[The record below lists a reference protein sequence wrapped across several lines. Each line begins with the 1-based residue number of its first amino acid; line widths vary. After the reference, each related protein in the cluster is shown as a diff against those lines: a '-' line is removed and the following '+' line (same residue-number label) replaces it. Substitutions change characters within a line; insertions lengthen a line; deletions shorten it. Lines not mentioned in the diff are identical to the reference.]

1 MEIEKTCIIDIKEI
15 KINICPIC
23 LENIKKEKKLKCN
36 HSFCKNCIKTWKHEN
51 NTCPICRSVII
62 DKKKKE
68 RIIINE
74 NINENCLNR
83 RCQNLKFFLT
93 KQIIFY
99 TYCLGQTILGLILLW
114 LIGTV
119 FWKIILL
126 VLCLLRRCTFS
137 WCIEDTFTIHLSN
150 YGWEWLLGLVS
161 LLLCFRGCVRIFC
174 DDNMNNY

>member
-15 KINICPIC
+15 KFNICPIC

-36 HSFCKNCIKTWKHEN
+36 HSFCRKCIKTWKHEN

-68 RIIINE
+68 KIIINK
-74 NINENCLNR
+74 NCLNR
-83 RCQNLKFFLT
+83 CCQNLKLFLT

-99 TYCLGQTILGLILLW
+99 TYCLGQTIFGLILLW
-114 LIGTV
+114 LIGTI

-126 VLCLLRRCTFS
+126 LLCLLRRCTLSF
-137 WCIEDTFTIHLSN
+137 CIEDTFTRYLSN
-150 YGWEWLLGLVS
+150 YLWEWLLGLVS
-161 LLLCFRGCVRIFC
+161 SVLCIRGCVIIFG
-174 DDNMNNY
+174 DDNTNNY